1 VSDAVFRFVWTN
13 FDHVLAALLLISRL
27 GDIGTTYLI
36 TPTLRL
42 EANPVVRKL
51 GWPYAIVTLL
61 ICLLPYYNE
70 ALAVMILVPFLLV
83 SAGNA
88 GRIWFARTIGEEEY
102 QAILIR
108 AARRS
113 RPIQAILPICLST
126 SFMILTGL
134 VVLFFYP
141 DAASDWGFY
150 LGAGIVMYGVIVGL
164 FGMLAMR
171 RLFRLAAAAP
181 DASA

>member
-27 GDIGTTYLI
+27 GHIGTTYLI

-42 EANPVVRKL
+42 EANPVVRK
-51 GWPYAIVTLL
+51 
-61 ICLLPYYNE
+61 
-70 ALAVMILVPFLLV
+70 
-83 SAGNA
+83 
-88 GRIWFARTIGEEEY
+88 IGEEEY

-113 RPIQAILPICLST
+113 RPIHAILPTCLSA
-126 SFMILTGL
+126 SFMMLTGL

-141 DAASDWGFY
+141 DWDKDWGFY
-150 LGAGIVMYGVIVGL
+150 LGSGIVLYGAIIGL
-164 FGMLAMR
+164 YGTLSMR

-181 DASA
+181 DAST

>member
-126 SFMILTGL
+126 SFMVLTGL

-141 DAASDWGFY
+141 DATSDWGFY